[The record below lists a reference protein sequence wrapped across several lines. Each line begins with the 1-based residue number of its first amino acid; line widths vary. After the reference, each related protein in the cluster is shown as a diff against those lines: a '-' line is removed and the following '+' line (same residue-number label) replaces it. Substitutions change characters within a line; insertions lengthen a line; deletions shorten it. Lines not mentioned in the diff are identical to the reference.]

1 MTALQWKRRIKAA
14 CNAAGTYK
22 KQYDSIIDT
31 LANIMAIRDN
41 AQEQYIASGSRPVV
55 GRTAKNGKVNLVK
68 NPILTVILDAN
79 AQALAYWRDL
89 GLTPAGFR
97 KLENSV
103 KTDGGSFASMF
114 EGLEL

>member
-1 MTALQWKRRIKAA
+1 MTALQWKRRIRNA

-22 KQYDSIIDT
+22 KQYDAIIDT

-55 GRTAKNGKVNLVK
+55 GRTSKNGKVNLVK

-79 AQALAYWRDL
+79 AQALSYWRDL

-97 KLENSV
+97 KLENSL
-103 KTDGGSFASMF
+103 KSDGGSFSSMF